1 MNIRFLKLIWLLGG
15 LLALAI
21 AGHAQSPSATVHV
34 PFRFV
39 AGGKMLPAGEYT
51 ISDANISRVLLIRGS
66 AGNSLA
72 VMTTAIGAGTKTGKA
87 KLSFERRGSEL
98 YLSSIEM
105 PDQSVGLSLP
115 PQTDNATLSRAS
127 DSPTLHH

>member
-1 MNIRFLKLIWLLGG
+1 MNIRSLKLIWLLGG

-21 AGHAQSPSATVHV
+21 AGHAQSPSAIVHV

-72 VMTTAIGAGTKTGKA
+72 VMTTPMGAGKTGKA

-98 YLSSIEM
+98 YLSSIEL
-105 PDQSVGLSLP
+105 PDQSVSLSLP

>member
-1 MNIRFLKLIWLLGG
+1 MNIRSLNLIWLLWG

-34 PFRFV
+34 PFGFV
-39 AGGKMLPAGEYT
+39 AGGKKLPAGEDT
-51 ISDANISRVLLIRGS
+51 ISDANIPHVLLIRGS
-66 AGNSLA
+66 AGKSLA
-72 VMTTAIGAGTKTGKA
+72 LMTAAIVAGTKTGKV

-105 PDQSVGLSLP
+105 PDQSVSLSLR
-115 PQTDNATLSRAS
+115 PQ
-127 DSPTLHH
+127 

>member
-66 AGNSLA
+66 TGNSLA

-87 KLSFERRGSEL
+87 KLSFERRDSKP
-98 YLSSIEM
+98 YPSISEM
-105 PDQSVGLSLP
+105 PDQPASLAPP
-115 PQTDNATLSRAS
+115 PQTDNATPSRAS
-127 DSPTLHH
+127 DSLTLPH